1 MMRGAEVKRLSL
13 RYTVL
18 LDRNEDGGYTVTVPA
33 LPGCVTE
40 GDTIAESLENAREAM
55 ECYLESLA
63 LHNEPFPPDAQNVQ
77 VSVKDTEELL
87 VFKVVATPEVQRA
100 PIAARKRR

>member
-1 MMRGAEVKRLSL
+1 MSF

-40 GDTIAESLENAREAM
+40 GDTIAESLENAREAI
-55 ECYLESLA
+55 ECYLESLS
-63 LHNEPFPPDAQNVQ
+63 LHNEPFPRDVQNVQ
-77 VSVKDTEELL
+77 VTVKDTEELL
-87 VFKVVATPEVQRA
+87 VFKVIAKPEVQRA
-100 PIAARKRR
+100 LIAARHRR